1 MKIKKAQKGMA
12 VWSIYGLTASIL
24 KPTQYKLNT
33 EFAGKKKKKRER
45 KKSHHQNN
53 KRNKNPTVAGKK
65 AQELRGNDLHYH
77 VS

>member
-33 EFAGKKKKKRER
+33 EFAGKKKKER
-45 KKSHHQNN
+45 KKEEPPPKQ
-53 KRNKNPTVAGKK
+53 
-65 AQELRGNDLHYH
+65 
-77 VS
+77 

>member
-33 EFAGKKKKKRER
+33 EFAGKKKKREKER
-45 KKSHHQNN
+45 RATTKTIKETKTQ
-53 KRNKNPTVAGKK
+53 P
-65 AQELRGNDLHYH
+65 
-77 VS
+77 